1 MPWKGG
7 GMLNQRQM
15 EIILQMFETPEIRR
29 TTSELAEERQVS
41 MRTIQ
46 TDLKV
51 IREALADRPCVSF
64 ISDRRGSM
72 VHITDPDG
80 FEELKEQYILE
91 YTEYTNIQ
99 DERIDQILFY
109 LLQRH
114 RSVSVYDLE
123 SELYISGSTLG
134 SDLKRIRGIL
144 TGTGLEILRND
155 NRVAI
160 EGTEINKRA
169 CILERKLMVSNGT
182 FLSRTPQAAQEY
194 IKEIVVRKLVE
205 FRQSIS
211 EAELSNLIILLHVT
225 SHRIQ
230 EDFYIMPYDL
240 QIREN
245 LEPER
250 SLAQGIFDDLE
261 KRFHLHVTK
270 EEVNYLALYFKGQG
284 GYAEPVIKEETNS
297 FVIESLTAIKDELG
311 LDFTGNL
318 NLRISLALHCT
329 PLFVRVR
336 YGMQLKN
343 PIKDSIMQ
351 SYPQGVD
358 VAAFFADRIYRKLR
372 KKVSDDE
379 IAYLAIYFS
388 SALSEIH
395 SNMPGS
401 HVLVISAARGSE
413 NTLMQQIL
421 TRWFPTRIAEISF
434 ITPGD
439 LEKNPDAM
447 EGHDVILT
455 TEKNKFYDMGLAFYI
470 SPFPGENDR
479 ANLRL
484 MLDGFK
490 DPGDVL
496 SIFREDMFYVVEDMS
511 KDMILRRVCAQA
523 SNHYEID
530 GLLEAVHMREDM
542 RSTYFGNGFA
552 VPHPVAAVSSD
563 TFVSVV
569 VSKTPV
575 SWDDEGNQAN
585 LIFLVGI
592 GKNSLQAFQLWNY
605 LSAVFRDRTFTKK
618 LLANPDYSNMT
629 SLLRKAFSGQF

>member
-1 MPWKGG
+1 
-7 GMLNQRQM
+7 MLNQRQI
-15 EIILQMFETPEIRR
+15 EIILELFESPDTLHS
-29 TTSELAEERQVS
+29 TSSLAKERQMS

-51 IREALADRPCVSF
+51 IREALAPEACIEFSG
-64 ISDRRGSM
+64 DRRGNA
-72 VHITDPDG
+72 VRVLDAEG
-80 FEELKEQYILE
+80 FEALKEKYLLE
-91 YTEYTNIQ
+91 CTDFSNVQ
-99 DERIDQILFY
+99 DARIDETILY
-109 LLQRH
+109 LLGRH

-123 SELYISGSTLG
+123 SELFISHSTLG
-134 SDLKRIRGIL
+134 SDLKRMREL
-144 TGTGLEILRND
+144 LAANDLEILRSD
-155 NRVAI
+155 NRITI

-182 FLSRTPQAAQEY
+182 FLSTAPETMQEQ

-205 FRQSIS
+205 FRQSTS
-211 EAELSNLIILLHVT
+211 EAELSNLIVLLFVT
-225 SHRIQ
+225 IRRIQ
-230 EDFYIMPYDL
+230 DDFCIMPYDL
-240 QIREN
+240 QIRED

-250 SLAQGIFDDLE
+250 SLAQAIFRELE
-261 KRFHLHVTK
+261 KRFHLRVTR
-270 EEVNYLALYFKGQG
+270 EEVDYLSLYFKGKG
-284 GYAEPVIKEETNS
+284 GYAEQVIKEETND
-297 FVIESLTAIKDELG
+297 FVIESLAAIKNELG
-311 LDFTGNL
+311 LDLTGNL

-343 PIKDSIMQ
+343 PLKDSIRQ
-351 SYPQGVD
+351 SYPQGID
-358 VAAFFADRIYRKLR
+358 VAAFFADRIYRRLR
-372 KKVSDDE
+372 RRVSDDE

-395 SNMPGS
+395 ADGPGS
-401 HVLVISAARGSE
+401 HVLIISAARGSE

-421 TRWFPTRIAEISF
+421 TRWFPTQIAEISF
-434 ITPGD
+434 ITPRD
-439 LEKNPDAM
+439 LEADASRM
-447 EGHDVILT
+447 DGFDVILT
-455 TEKNKFYDMGLAFYI
+455 TEKNKFYEMGLAFYI
-470 SPFPGENDR
+470 SPFPGKNDHT
-479 ANLRL
+479 NLRL

-523 SNHYEID
+523 SDAFGID
-530 GLLEAVHMREDM
+530 GLLEAVRMREDM

-552 VPHPVAAVSSD
+552 VPHPVSPVSSD

-569 VSKTPV
+569 VSKTPLR
-575 SWDDEGNQAN
+575 WDEEGNQAN

-605 LSAVFRDRTFTKK
+605 LSAVFRDKTFTKK
-618 LLANPDYSNMT
+618 LLASPTYAAMT
-629 SLLRKAFSGQF
+629 SLLKKAFSEQF

>member
-1 MPWKGG
+1 
-7 GMLNQRQM
+7 MLNQRQS
-15 EIILQMFETPEIRR
+15 EIILQLLETPDTRR
-29 TTSELAEERQVS
+29 ATSEIAKELQVS
-41 MRTIQ
+41 MRTVQ

-51 IREALADRPCVSF
+51 IREELADHPCVTF
-64 ISDRRGSM
+64 ISDRRGSA
-72 VHITDPDG
+72 VQVNDQEG
-80 FEELKEQYILE
+80 FEALKEKYILE
-91 YTEYTNIQ
+91 STEFSNVQ
-99 DERIDQILFY
+99 DARVDEILLY

-123 SELYISGSTLG
+123 SELYISHSTLG
-134 SDLKRIRGIL
+134 SDLKRMREIL
-144 TGTGLEILRND
+144 DGNDLEILRND
-155 NRVAI
+155 NRIAI
-160 EGTEINKRA
+160 EGTEIKKRA

-182 FLSRTPQAAQEY
+182 FMARTPQATQEY

-205 FRQSIS
+205 FKQSIS
-211 EAELSNLIILLHVT
+211 EAELSNLIILLYVT
-225 SHRIQ
+225 IHRIQ
-230 EDFYIMPYDL
+230 DDFCIMPYDL
-240 QIREN
+240 QIRED

-250 SLAQGIFDDLE
+250 SLAQGIFTDLE
-261 KRFHLHVTK
+261 RRFHLRITR
-270 EEVNYLALYFKGQG
+270 EEVDYLALYFKGQG
-284 GYAEPVIKEETNS
+284 GYAEQVIKEETND
-297 FVIESLTAIKDELG
+297 FVIESLTAIKNELG

-329 PLFVRVR
+329 PLFVRVK
-336 YGMQLKN
+336 YGMQIKN
-343 PIKDSIMQ
+343 PLKDSIWQ
-351 SYPQGVD
+351 SYPQGID
-358 VAAFFADRIYRKLR
+358 IATFFADRIYRKLR

-395 SNMPGS
+395 SDIPGS

-421 TRWFPTRIAEISF
+421 TRWFPTQIAEISF

-439 LEKNPDAM
+439 LEKDPSRMD
-447 EGHDVILT
+447 GHDVILT
-455 TEKNKFYDMGLAFYI
+455 TEKNKFYEMGLAFYI
-470 SPFPGENDR
+470 SPFPSANDR

-484 MLDGFK
+484 MLDGFN

-523 SNHYEID
+523 SNHYEIE
-530 GLLEAVHMREDM
+530 GLLEAVKMREDM

-552 VPHPVAAVSSD
+552 VPHPISPVSSD

-575 SWDDEGNQAN
+575 SWDEEDNQAN

-605 LSAVFRDRTFTKK
+605 LSAVFRDKTFTKK
-618 LLANPDYSNMT
+618 VLAAPTYSNMT
-629 SLLRKAFSGQF
+629 ALLKKAFSEQF

>member
-1 MPWKGG
+1 
-7 GMLNQRQM
+7 MLNQRQS
-15 EIILQMFETPEIRR
+15 EIILQLLETPDTRR
-29 TTSELAEERQVS
+29 ATSEIAKELQVS
-41 MRTIQ
+41 MRTVQ

-51 IREALADRPCVSF
+51 IREELADHPCVTF
-64 ISDRRGSM
+64 ISDRRGSA
-72 VHITDPDG
+72 VQVNDQEG
-80 FEELKEQYILE
+80 FEALKEKYILE
-91 YTEYTNIQ
+91 STEFSNVQ
-99 DERIDQILFY
+99 DARVDEILLY

-123 SELYISGSTLG
+123 SELYISHSTLG
-134 SDLKRIRGIL
+134 SDLKRMREIL
-144 TGTGLEILRND
+144 AGNELEILRND
-155 NRVAI
+155 NRIAI
-160 EGTEINKRA
+160 EGTEIKKRA

-182 FLSRTPQAAQEY
+182 FMARTPQAAQEY

-205 FRQSIS
+205 FKQSIS
-211 EAELSNLIILLHVT
+211 EAELSNLIILLYVT
-225 SHRIQ
+225 IHRIQ
-230 EDFYIMPYDL
+230 DDFCIMPYDL
-240 QIREN
+240 QIRED

-250 SLAQGIFDDLE
+250 SLAQGIFTDLE
-261 KRFHLHVTK
+261 RRFHLRITR
-270 EEVNYLALYFKGQG
+270 EEVDYLALYFKGQG
-284 GYAEPVIKEETNS
+284 GYAEQVIKEETND
-297 FVIESLTAIKDELG
+297 FVIESLTAIKNELG

-329 PLFVRVR
+329 PLFVRVK
-336 YGMQLKN
+336 YGMQIKN
-343 PIKDSIMQ
+343 PLKDSIWQ
-351 SYPQGVD
+351 SYPQGID
-358 VAAFFADRIYRKLR
+358 IATFFADRIYRKLR

-395 SNMPGS
+395 SDIPGS

-421 TRWFPTRIAEISF
+421 TRWFPTQIAEISF

-439 LEKNPDAM
+439 LEKDPSRMD
-447 EGHDVILT
+447 GHDVILT
-455 TEKNKFYDMGLAFYI
+455 TEKNKFYEMGLAFYI
-470 SPFPGENDR
+470 SPFPSANDR

-484 MLDGFK
+484 MLDGFN

-523 SNHYEID
+523 SNHYEIE
-530 GLLEAVHMREDM
+530 GLLEAVKMREDM

-552 VPHPVAAVSSD
+552 VPHPISPVSSD

-575 SWDDEGNQAN
+575 SWDEEDNQAN

-605 LSAVFRDRTFTKK
+605 LSAVFRDKTFTKK
-618 LLANPDYSNMT
+618 VLAAPTYSNMT
-629 SLLRKAFSGQF
+629 ALLKKAFSEQF